1 MTKIKKGFVIRLYPN
16 AEQMHQ
22 IRMTAGNL
30 LIFYPQRCLKS
41 LFFGVFPVRQKEK

>member
-41 LFFGVFPVRQKEK
+41 LFFGGFPVRVVVK